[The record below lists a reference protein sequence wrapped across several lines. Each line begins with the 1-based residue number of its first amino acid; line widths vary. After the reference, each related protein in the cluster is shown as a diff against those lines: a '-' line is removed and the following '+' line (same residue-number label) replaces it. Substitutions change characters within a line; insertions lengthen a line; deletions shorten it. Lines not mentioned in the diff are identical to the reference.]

1 MPQISIDKI
10 KNTELQKGSDTTN
23 AAGDVTVTFPNA
35 FAVAPLV
42 FLQGVDA
49 GSKGIVLDVVSKS
62 TTQVVVKAR
71 QVTGIT
77 SGTEPVHSHSFSDG
91 FTVSAVSA
99 GTPSGTV
106 TNHRHSFSD
115 GFTVSSESA
124 GTPSGTVSN
133 HRHSF
138 SDSFNTAYVSA
149 GTPSGSINSVSA
161 GTPSGTVSSHNHTN
175 PNTSSPSST
184 LSMVYSVQAGSNCA
198 SGQCYTGVTKTN
210 VASNTHLHPQ
220 GTTGN
225 RTPTFS
231 GSAMGTHNHTFSGSA
246 MGTHRHSGSV
256 SGNTGYITPT
266 FTGSALANHNHTG
279 TASGDTGYYQ
289 PTFTGG
295 ALATHQHT
303 GTASGT
309 TGDAGAHSHSVDA
322 PALAIDFDWLAVKV

>member
-49 GSKGIVLDVVSKS
+49 GAKGIVLDVVSKS

-149 GTPSGSINSVSA
+149 GTPSGS
-161 GTPSGTVSSHNHTN
+161 VSSHNHTN
-175 PNTSSPSST
+175 PSTAGPSST
-184 LSMVYSVQAGSNCA
+184 KFAVVGLNFGSSCATGNCIT
-198 SGQCYTGVTKTN
+198 GQNTGSF
-210 VASNTHLHPQ
+210 AHPTHTHTQ

-225 RTPTFS
+225 RTP
-231 GSAMGTHNHTFSGSA
+231 TFSGSA

-266 FTGSALANHNHTG
+266 FSGSALANHDHTG

-289 PTFTGG
+289 PTFTGS

-309 TGDAGAHSHSVDA
+309 TGDAGEHSHSVDA
-322 PALAIDFDWLAVKV
+322 PVLAIDFDWLAVKV